1 MTALTADFNAP
12 HSFKERRTYFPV
24 AASTTIYCGAI
35 VALVGGYLVAAS
47 DAAGLNVVGRA
58 EALADN
64 SAGAN
69 GDIKCEVAIG
79 TFRWNNDPGA
89 GTLDQTDVGTSV
101 YVLDDNTVSSTAGTN
116 SIVAGVLE
124 HVDSDGAWVRT
135 SL

>member
-1 MTALTADFNAP
+1 MAALTADFNAP

-24 AASTTIYCGAI
+24 AASTTIFCGAL
-35 VALVGGYLVAAS
+35 VALSGGYLVPAA
-47 DAAGLNVVGRA
+47 DTAGHNVVGRA
-58 EALADN
+58 EAQADN
-64 SAGAN
+64 SDGAN
-69 GDIKCEVAIG
+69 GDINCEVAIG

-89 GTLDQTDVGTSV
+89 GALDQTDVGSTV
-101 YVLDDNTVSSTAGTN
+101 YVLDDNTVSSTTGTN